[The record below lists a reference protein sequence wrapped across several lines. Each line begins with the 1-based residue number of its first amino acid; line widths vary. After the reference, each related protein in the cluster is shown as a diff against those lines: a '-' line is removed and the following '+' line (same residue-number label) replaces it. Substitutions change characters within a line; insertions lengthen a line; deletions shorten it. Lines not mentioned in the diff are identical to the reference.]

1 MLTYLLPF
9 AASLALATPALAD
22 EFRAE
27 LRGGVWWAPGV
38 HKGTIGVAAGRD
50 FNVAGLLFV
59 GVEGSADKILTSGSK
74 VSFGA
79 SGRAG
84 ANVTP
89 WDKLYLAAGYSTKP
103 CDLCEGA
110 ASVGAGWEHKIFF
123 GLYGKLEYRHFI
135 GHNGQSDANAG
146 VAGVGVKF

>member
-1 MLTYLLPF
+1 MLKYLLPF
-9 AASLALATPALAD
+9 AASLCLATPALAD

-27 LRGGVWWAPGV
+27 VRGGVWWAQGV

-50 FNVAGLLFV
+50 FNVATLLFV
-59 GVEGSADKILTSGSK
+59 GIEGSADKILTTGTK

-89 WDKLYLAAGYSTKP
+89 WDKVYLAAGYSTKP

-110 ASVGAGWEHKIFF
+110 ASIGAGWEHKIIL
-123 GLYGKLEYRHFI
+123 GLYGKVEYRHFI
-135 GHNGQSDANAG
+135 GRNGQVDANAG
-146 VAGVGVKF
+146 VAGVGLKF